1 MNQNRLTKEIK
12 AGLIAVLGITALI
25 MGFSYLKSNSLLG
38 KSTTLHAVYDHVG
51 GLQSG
56 TAVSL
61 NGFSVGTIDDIA
73 FLDETGKLMVAF
85 TITTDLPIPAD
96 SKAELYDT
104 SVLGGKGLQIV
115 LGTPGSAIAQN
126 GDTLTSIVKV
136 GMTDRITEL
145 MEPLEAKVNSAIVET
160 DLLMKNLNQLLDT
173 DSQALLRETLNNFS
187 ETSASLK
194 VITQNVSEN
203 LTANEKVLGTI
214 LESTAELTSN
224 LSSVSETLND
234 ADLQGLIADLNT
246 SVSVTKKI
254 LEGVKNGE
262 GSVGQI
268 FTNQELY
275 LSLQENLSQLEWL
288 LQDLRLNPK
297 RYLSV
302 SVFGKKQKDYVAPES
317 DPAKTSK
324 NQ

>member
-1 MNQNRLTKEIK
+1 MNLLRLTKEIK
-12 AGLIAVLGITALI
+12 AGLIVVLGITALI
-25 MGFSYLKSNSLLG
+25 LGFSYLKSNSLLG

-61 NGFSVGTIDDIA
+61 NGFSVGTIDDIT
-73 FLDETGKLMVAF
+73 FLDESGKLMVSF
-85 TITTDLPIPAD
+85 TLTTDLPIPAD

-126 GDTLTSIVKV
+126 GDTLISMVKM

-160 DLLMKNLNQLLDT
+160 DLLMKNINQLLDT
-173 DSQALLRETLNNFS
+173 DSQALLRETLKNFS
-187 ETSASLK
+187 ETSTSLK
-194 VITQNVSEN
+194 VISQNVSEN
-203 LTANEKVLGTI
+203 LAANEKALGTI
-214 LESTAELTSN
+214 LENTAELTAN
-224 LSSVSETLND
+224 LSTVSQTLNE
-234 ADLQGLIADLNT
+234 ADLKGLMTNLDASISA
-246 SVSVTKKI
+246 TKEI
-254 LEGVKNGE
+254 LEGIKNGD
-262 GSVGQI
+262 GAVGQI

-275 LSLQENLSQLEWL
+275 VSLTSNLNQLEWL

>member
-1 MNQNRLTKEIK
+1 MNLLRLTKEIK
-12 AGLIAVLGITALI
+12 AGLIVVLGITALI
-25 MGFSYLKSNSLLG
+25 LGFSYLKSNSLLG
-38 KSTTLHAVYDHVG
+38 KSTTLYAVYDHVG

-56 TAVSL
+56 TTVSL
-61 NGFSVGTIDDIA
+61 NGFSVGTIDDIT
-73 FLDETGKLMVAF
+73 FLDETGKLMVSF
-85 TITTDLPIPAD
+85 TLTTDLPIPAD
-96 SKAELYDT
+96 SKVELYDT
-104 SVLGGKGLQIV
+104 SVIGGKGLQIV
-115 LGTPGSAIAQN
+115 LGTPGSTIAQN
-126 GDTLTSIVKV
+126 GDTLTSMVKI

-173 DSQALLRETLNNFS
+173 DSQTLLRETLKNFS

-194 VITQNVSEN
+194 VISKNVSEN
-203 LTANEKVLGTI
+203 LAANEKALGTI
-214 LESTAELTSN
+214 LENTAELTSN
-224 LSSVSETLND
+224 LSSVSQTLNE
-234 ADLQGLIADLNT
+234 ADLKGLMTDLDA
-246 SVSVTKKI
+246 SISATKEI
-254 LEGVKNGE
+254 LEGIKNGD

-275 LSLQENLSQLEWL
+275 VSLTSNLNQLEWL

>member
-1 MNQNRLTKEIK
+1 MNLNRLTKEIK
-12 AGLIAVLGITALI
+12 AGLIVVLGITALI
-25 MGFSYLKSNSLLG
+25 LGFSYLKSNSLLG
-38 KSTTLHAVYDHVG
+38 KSTTLHAIYDHVG

-73 FLDETGKLMVAF
+73 FLDESGKLMVSF

-126 GDTLTSIVKV
+126 GDTLTSIVKI

-160 DLLMKNLNQLLDT
+160 DLLMKNLNQLLDS

-203 LTANEKVLGTI
+203 LAANEKTLGTI

-224 LSSVSETLND
+224 LSSVSETLNE

-246 SVSVTKKI
+246 SVSATKEI

-262 GSVGQI
+262 GFVGQI

>member
-1 MNQNRLTKEIK
+1 MNLLRLTKEIK
-12 AGLIAVLGITALI
+12 AGLIVVLGITALI
-25 MGFSYLKSNSLLG
+25 LGFSYLKSNSLLG

-61 NGFSVGTIDDIA
+61 NGFSVGTIDDIT
-73 FLDETGKLMVAF
+73 FLDESGKLMVSF
-85 TITTDLPIPAD
+85 TLTTDLPIPAD

-126 GDTLTSIVKV
+126 GDTLISMVKM

-173 DSQALLRETLNNFS
+173 DSQALLRETLKNFS
-187 ETSASLK
+187 ETSTSLK
-194 VITQNVSEN
+194 VISQNVSEN
-203 LTANEKVLGTI
+203 LAANEKALGTI
-214 LESTAELTSN
+214 LENTAELTAN
-224 LSSVSETLND
+224 LSTVSQTLNE
-234 ADLQGLIADLNT
+234 ADLKGLMTDLDA
-246 SVSVTKKI
+246 SISATKEI
-254 LEGVKNGE
+254 LEGIKNGD

-275 LSLQENLSQLEWL
+275 VSLTSNLNQLEWL

>member
-1 MNQNRLTKEIK
+1 M
-12 AGLIAVLGITALI
+12 
-25 MGFSYLKSNSLLG
+25 
-38 KSTTLHAVYDHVG
+38 
-51 GLQSG
+51 
-56 TAVSL
+56 VS
-61 NGFSVGTIDDIA
+61 
-73 FLDETGKLMVAF
+73 F

-126 GDTLTSIVKV
+126 GDTLTSIVKI

-160 DLLMKNLNQLLDT
+160 DLLMKNLNQLLDS

-203 LTANEKVLGTI
+203 LAANEKALGTI

-224 LSSVSETLND
+224 LSSVSETLNE

-246 SVSVTKKI
+246 SVSATKEI

-262 GSVGQI
+262 GFVGQI

>member
-1 MNQNRLTKEIK
+1 MNLNRLTKEIK
-12 AGLIAVLGITALI
+12 AGLIVVLGITALI

-73 FLDETGKLMVAF
+73 FLDETGKLMVSF

-187 ETSASLK
+187 ETSVSLK

-203 LTANEKVLGTI
+203 LTANEKALGTI

-246 SVSVTKKI
+246 SVTATKEI

-297 RYLSV
+297 RYFSV

-317 DPAKTSK
+317 DPAKSSK

>member
-1 MNQNRLTKEIK
+1 MNLLRLTKEIK
-12 AGLIAVLGITALI
+12 AGLIVVLGITALI
-25 MGFSYLKSNSLLG
+25 LGFSYLKSNNLLG
-38 KSTTLHAVYDHVG
+38 KSTTLYAVYDHVG

-61 NGFSVGTIDDIA
+61 NGFSVGIIDDIT
-73 FLDETGKLMVAF
+73 FLDESGKLMVSF
-85 TITTDLPIPAD
+85 TLTTDLPIPAD

-104 SVLGGKGLQIV
+104 SVLGGKGLQII

-126 GDTLTSIVKV
+126 GDTLTSMVKM

-173 DSQALLRETLNNFS
+173 DSQALLRETLKNFS

-194 VITQNVSEN
+194 VISKNVSEN
-203 LTANEKVLGTI
+203 LAANEKALGTI
-214 LESTAELTSN
+214 LENTAELTSN
-224 LSSVSETLND
+224 LSSVSQTLNE
-234 ADLQGLIADLNT
+234 ADLKGLITDLDA
-246 SVSVTKKI
+246 SISATKEI
-254 LEGVKNGE
+254 LEGIKNGD
-262 GSVGQI
+262 GAVGQI

-275 LSLQENLSQLEWL
+275 VSLTSNLSQLEWL

>member
-1 MNQNRLTKEIK
+1 MNLLRLTKEIK
-12 AGLIAVLGITALI
+12 AGLIVVLGITALI
-25 MGFSYLKSNSLLG
+25 LGFSYLKSNSLLG

-61 NGFSVGTIDDIA
+61 NGFSIGTIDDIT
-73 FLDETGKLMVAF
+73 FLDESGKLMVSF
-85 TITTDLPIPAD
+85 TLTTDLPIPAD

-126 GDTLTSIVKV
+126 GDTLTSMVKI

-173 DSQALLRETLNNFS
+173 DSQALLRETLKNFS

-194 VITQNVSEN
+194 VISKNVSEN
-203 LTANEKVLGTI
+203 LAANEKALGTI
-214 LESTAELTSN
+214 LENTAELTSN
-224 LSSVSETLND
+224 LSSVSQTLNE
-234 ADLQGLIADLNT
+234 ADLKGLITDLD
-246 SVSVTKKI
+246 VSISATKEI
-254 LEGVKNGE
+254 LAGIKNGE
-262 GSVGQI
+262 GAIGQI

-275 LSLQENLSQLEWL
+275 VSLTSNLNQLEWL

-317 DPAKTSK
+317 DPAKTPK

>member
-1 MNQNRLTKEIK
+1 MNLLRLTKEIK
-12 AGLIAVLGITALI
+12 AGLIVVLGITAVIL
-25 MGFSYLKSNSLLG
+25 GFSYLKSNSLLG
-38 KSTTLHAVYDHVG
+38 KSTKLYAVYDHVG

-61 NGFSVGTIDDIA
+61 NGFSVGTIDDIT
-73 FLDETGKLMVAF
+73 FLDETGKLMVSF
-85 TITTDLPIPAD
+85 TLITDLPIPAD

-104 SVLGGKGLQIV
+104 SVLGGKGLQII
-115 LGTPGSAIAQN
+115 LGTLGSAIAQS
-126 GDTLTSIVKV
+126 GDTLTSIVKI

-160 DLLMKNLNQLLDT
+160 DLLMKNLNQLLDA

-194 VITQNVSEN
+194 VISQNVSEN
-203 LTANEKVLGTI
+203 LTANEKALGTI
-214 LESTAELTSN
+214 LENTAELTSN
-224 LSSVSETLND
+224 LSSVSQTLNE
-234 ADLQGLIADLNT
+234 ADLKGLMVDLNE
-246 SVSVTKKI
+246 SISATKEI
-254 LEGVKNGE
+254 LAGINNGE
-262 GSVGQI
+262 GTVGQI

-275 LSLQENLSQLEWL
+275 VSLTSNLNQLEWL

-302 SVFGKKQKDYVAPES
+302 SVFGKKQKDYVVPES
-317 DPAKTSK
+317 DPAKNSK

>member
-1 MNQNRLTKEIK
+1 MNLNRLTKEIK
-12 AGLIAVLGITALI
+12 AGLIVVLGITALI

-104 SVLGGKGLQIV
+104 SILGGKGLQIV

-203 LTANEKVLGTI
+203 LTANEKALGTI

-246 SVSVTKKI
+246 SVSATKEI

>member
-1 MNQNRLTKEIK
+1 MNLLRLTKEIK
-12 AGLIAVLGITALI
+12 AGLIVVLGITAVIL
-25 MGFSYLKSNSLLG
+25 GFSYLKSNSLLG
-38 KSTTLHAVYDHVG
+38 KSTKLYAVYDHVG

-61 NGFSVGTIDDIA
+61 NGFSVGTIDDIT
-73 FLDETGKLMVAF
+73 FLDETGKLMVSF
-85 TITTDLPIPAD
+85 TLITDLPIPAD

-104 SVLGGKGLQIV
+104 SVLGGKGLQII
-115 LGTPGSAIAQN
+115 LGTPGSAIAQS
-126 GDTLTSIVKV
+126 GDTLTSMVKI

-160 DLLMKNLNQLLDT
+160 DLLMKNLNQLLDA

-194 VITQNVSEN
+194 VISQNVSEN
-203 LTANEKVLGTI
+203 LTANEKALGTI
-214 LESTAELTSN
+214 LENTAELTSN
-224 LSSVSETLND
+224 LSSVTQTLNES
-234 ADLQGLIADLNT
+234 DLKGLMADLNE
-246 SVSVTKKI
+246 SISATKEI
-254 LEGVKNGE
+254 LAGINNGE
-262 GSVGQI
+262 GAVGQI

-275 LSLQENLSQLEWL
+275 VSLTSNLNQLEWL

-317 DPAKTSK
+317 DPAKNSK
-324 NQ
+324 N

>member
-1 MNQNRLTKEIK
+1 M
-12 AGLIAVLGITALI
+12 VS
-25 MGFSYLKSNSLLG
+25 F
-38 KSTTLHAVYDHVG
+38 TL
-51 GLQSG
+51 
-56 TAVSL
+56 
-61 NGFSVGTIDDIA
+61 
-73 FLDETGKLMVAF
+73 
-85 TITTDLPIPAD
+85 TTDLPIPAD

-104 SVLGGKGLQIV
+104 SVIGGKGLQIV
-115 LGTPGSAIAQN
+115 LGTPGSTIAQN
-126 GDTLTSIVKV
+126 GDTLTSMVKI

-160 DLLMKNLNQLLDT
+160 DLLMKNLNQLLDN

-194 VITQNVSEN
+194 VISQNVSEN
-203 LTANEKVLGTI
+203 LTANEKALGTI
-214 LESTAELTSN
+214 LENTAELTSN
-224 LSSVSETLND
+224 LSSVSQTLNE
-234 ADLQGLIADLNT
+234 ADLKGLMVDLNE
-246 SVSVTKKI
+246 SISATKEI
-254 LEGVKNGE
+254 LAGINNGE
-262 GSVGQI
+262 GTVGQI

-275 LSLQENLSQLEWL
+275 VSLTSNLNQLEWL

-317 DPAKTSK
+317 DPANTSK

>member
-1 MNQNRLTKEIK
+1 MNLLRLTKEIK
-12 AGLIAVLGITALI
+12 AGLIVVLGITAVIL
-25 MGFSYLKSNSLLG
+25 GFSYLKSNSLLG
-38 KSTTLHAVYDHVG
+38 KSTKLYAVYDHVG

-61 NGFSVGTIDDIA
+61 NGFSVGTIDDIT
-73 FLDETGKLMVAF
+73 FLDETGKLMVSF
-85 TITTDLPIPAD
+85 TLITDLPIPAD

-104 SVLGGKGLQIV
+104 SVLGGKGLQII
-115 LGTPGSAIAQN
+115 LGTPGSAIAQS
-126 GDTLTSIVKV
+126 GDTLTSIVKI

-160 DLLMKNLNQLLDT
+160 DLLMKNLNQLLDA

-194 VITQNVSEN
+194 VISQNVSEN

-214 LESTAELTSN
+214 LENTAELTSN
-224 LSSVSETLND
+224 LSSVSQTLNE
-234 ADLQGLIADLNT
+234 ADLKGLMVDLNE
-246 SVSVTKKI
+246 SISATKEI
-254 LEGVKNGE
+254 LAGINNGE
-262 GSVGQI
+262 GTVGQI

-275 LSLQENLSQLEWL
+275 VSLTSNLNQLEWL

-317 DPAKTSK
+317 DPAKNSK

>member
-1 MNQNRLTKEIK
+1 MNLLRLTKEIK
-12 AGLIAVLGITALI
+12 AGLIVVLGITALI
-25 MGFSYLKSNSLLG
+25 LGFSYLKSNSLLG
-38 KSTTLHAVYDHVG
+38 KSTTLYAVYDHVG

-56 TAVSL
+56 TTVSL
-61 NGFSVGTIDDIA
+61 NGFSVGTIDDIT
-73 FLDETGKLMVAF
+73 FLDETGKLMVSF
-85 TITTDLPIPAD
+85 TLTTDLPIPAD

-104 SVLGGKGLQIV
+104 SVIGGKGLQIV
-115 LGTPGSAIAQN
+115 LGTPGSTIAQN
-126 GDTLTSIVKV
+126 GDTLTSMVKI

-173 DSQALLRETLNNFS
+173 DSQALLRETLKNFS

-194 VITQNVSEN
+194 VISKNVSEN
-203 LTANEKVLGTI
+203 LAANEKALGTI
-214 LESTAELTSN
+214 LENTAELTSN
-224 LSSVSETLND
+224 LSSVSQTLNE
-234 ADLQGLIADLNT
+234 ADLKGLMTDLDA
-246 SVSVTKKI
+246 SIFATKEI
-254 LEGVKNGE
+254 LEGIKNGD
-262 GSVGQI
+262 GAVGQI

-275 LSLQENLSQLEWL
+275 VSLTSNLNQLEWL

-302 SVFGKKQKDYVAPES
+302 SVFGKKQKDYVTPES

>member
-1 MNQNRLTKEIK
+1 MNLLRLTKEIK
-12 AGLIAVLGITALI
+12 AGLIVVLGITALI
-25 MGFSYLKSNSLLG
+25 LGFSYLKSNSLLG
-38 KSTTLHAVYDHVG
+38 KSTTLYAIYDHVG

-61 NGFSVGTIDDIA
+61 NGFSVGTIDDIT
-73 FLDETGKLMVAF
+73 FLDETGKLMVSF
-85 TITTDLPIPAD
+85 TLTTDLPIPAD

-115 LGTPGSAIAQN
+115 LGTPGSALAQN
-126 GDTLTSIVKV
+126 GDTLTSMVKM

-194 VITQNVSEN
+194 VISQNISEN
-203 LTANEKVLGTI
+203 LSTNEKALGTI
-214 LESTAELTSN
+214 LENTAELTSN
-224 LSSVSETLND
+224 LSSVSQTLNE
-234 ADLQGLIADLNT
+234 ADLKGLMTDLDA
-246 SVSVTKKI
+246 SISATKEI
-254 LEGVKNGE
+254 LEGIKNGD
-262 GSVGQI
+262 GAVGQI

-275 LSLQENLSQLEWL
+275 VSLTSNLNQLEWL

-317 DPAKTSK
+317 DPAKTPK

>member
-1 MNQNRLTKEIK
+1 MNLLRLTKEIK
-12 AGLIAVLGITALI
+12 AGLIVVLGITALI
-25 MGFSYLKSNSLLG
+25 LGFSYLKSNSLLG

-61 NGFSVGTIDDIA
+61 NGFSVGTIDDIT
-73 FLDETGKLMVAF
+73 FLDESGKLMVSF
-85 TITTDLPIPAD
+85 TLTTDLPIPAD

-126 GDTLTSIVKV
+126 GDTLISMVKM

-173 DSQALLRETLNNFS
+173 DSQALLRETLKNFS
-187 ETSASLK
+187 ETSTSLK
-194 VITQNVSEN
+194 VISQNVSEN
-203 LTANEKVLGTI
+203 LAANEKALGTI
-214 LESTAELTSN
+214 LENTAELTAN
-224 LSSVSETLND
+224 LSTVSQTLNE
-234 ADLQGLIADLNT
+234 ADLKGLMTDLDA
-246 SVSVTKKI
+246 SISATKEI
-254 LEGVKNGE
+254 LEGIKNGD

-275 LSLQENLSQLEWL
+275 VSLTSNLNQLEWL

-302 SVFGKKQKDYVAPES
+302 SVFGKKQKDYVTPES

>member
-1 MNQNRLTKEIK
+1 MNLLRLTKEIK
-12 AGLIAVLGITALI
+12 AGLIVVLGITAVIL
-25 MGFSYLKSNSLLG
+25 GFSYLKSNSLLG

-61 NGFSVGTIDDIA
+61 NGFSVGTIDDIT
-73 FLDETGKLMVAF
+73 FLDETGKLMVSF
-85 TITTDLPIPAD
+85 TLTTDLPIPAD

-126 GDTLTSIVKV
+126 GDTLTSMVKM

-173 DSQALLRETLNNFS
+173 DSQALLRETLKNFS
-187 ETSASLK
+187 ETSTSLK
-194 VITQNVSEN
+194 VISQNVSEN
-203 LTANEKVLGTI
+203 LAANEKALGTI
-214 LESTAELTSN
+214 LENTAELTSN
-224 LSSVSETLND
+224 LSSVSQTLNE
-234 ADLQGLIADLNT
+234 ADLKGLMTDLD
-246 SVSVTKKI
+246 SSISATKEI
-254 LEGVKNGE
+254 LEGIKNGD
-262 GSVGQI
+262 GAVGQI

-275 LSLQENLSQLEWL
+275 VSLTSNLSQLEWL

>member
-12 AGLIAVLGITALI
+12 AGLIVVLGITALI

-73 FLDETGKLMVAF
+73 FLDETGKLMVSF

-126 GDTLTSIVKV
+126 GEILTSIVKV

-194 VITQNVSEN
+194 MITQNVSEN
-203 LTANEKVLGTI
+203 LTANEKALGTI

-246 SVSVTKKI
+246 SVSATKEI

>member
-1 MNQNRLTKEIK
+1 MNLLRLTKEIK
-12 AGLIAVLGITALI
+12 AGLIVVLGITALI
-25 MGFSYLKSNSLLG
+25 LGFSYLKSNSLLG

-61 NGFSVGTIDDIA
+61 NGFSVGTIDDIT
-73 FLDETGKLMVAF
+73 FLDESGKLMVSF
-85 TITTDLPIPAD
+85 TLTTDLPIPAD

-126 GDTLTSIVKV
+126 GDTLISMVKM

-173 DSQALLRETLNNFS
+173 DSQALLRETLKNFS
-187 ETSASLK
+187 ETSTSLK
-194 VITQNVSEN
+194 VISQNVSEN
-203 LTANEKVLGTI
+203 LAANEKALGTI
-214 LESTAELTSN
+214 LENTAELTEN
-224 LSSVSETLND
+224 LSTVSQTLNE
-234 ADLQGLIADLNT
+234 ADLKGLITDLNA
-246 SVSVTKKI
+246 SISATKEI
-254 LEGVKNGE
+254 LEGIKNGD

-275 LSLQENLSQLEWL
+275 SSLTSNLNQLEWL

>member
-1 MNQNRLTKEIK
+1 
-12 AGLIAVLGITALI
+12 
-25 MGFSYLKSNSLLG
+25 
-38 KSTTLHAVYDHVG
+38 VG

-126 GDTLTSIVKV
+126 GDTLTSIVKI

-160 DLLMKNLNQLLDT
+160 DLLMKNLNQLLDS

-203 LTANEKVLGTI
+203 LAANEKALGTI

-246 SVSVTKKI
+246 SVSATKEI

-297 RYLSV
+297 RYLTV

>member
-1 MNQNRLTKEIK
+1 MNLNRLTKEIK
-12 AGLIAVLGITALI
+12 AGLIVVLGITALI
-25 MGFSYLKSNSLLG
+25 LGFSYLKSNSLLG

-73 FLDETGKLMVAF
+73 FLDETGKLMVSF

-203 LTANEKVLGTI
+203 LTANEKALGTI

-246 SVSVTKKI
+246 SVSATKEI

>member
-1 MNQNRLTKEIK
+1 MNLLRLTKEIK
-12 AGLIAVLGITALI
+12 AGLIVVLGITALI
-25 MGFSYLKSNSLLG
+25 LGFSYLKSNSLLG
-38 KSTTLHAVYDHVG
+38 KSTTLYAVYDHVG

-56 TAVSL
+56 TTVSL
-61 NGFSVGTIDDIA
+61 NGFSVGTIDDIT
-73 FLDETGKLMVAF
+73 FLDETGKLMVSF
-85 TITTDLPIPAD
+85 TLTTDLPIPAD

-104 SVLGGKGLQIV
+104 SVIGGKGLQIV
-115 LGTPGSAIAQN
+115 LGTPGSTIAQN
-126 GDTLTSIVKV
+126 GDTLTSMVKI

-173 DSQALLRETLNNFS
+173 DSQALLRETLKNFS

-194 VITQNVSEN
+194 VISKNVSEN
-203 LTANEKVLGTI
+203 LAANEKALGTI
-214 LESTAELTSN
+214 LENTAELISN
-224 LSSVSETLND
+224 LSSVSQTLNE
-234 ADLQGLIADLNT
+234 ADLKGLMTDLDA
-246 SVSVTKKI
+246 SISATKEI
-254 LEGVKNGE
+254 LEGIKNGD
-262 GSVGQI
+262 GAVGQI

-275 LSLQENLSQLEWL
+275 VSLTSNLNQLEWL

>member
-1 MNQNRLTKEIK
+1 
-12 AGLIAVLGITALI
+12 
-25 MGFSYLKSNSLLG
+25 
-38 KSTTLHAVYDHVG
+38 
-51 GLQSG
+51 
-56 TAVSL
+56 
-61 NGFSVGTIDDIA
+61 
-73 FLDETGKLMVAF
+73 
-85 TITTDLPIPAD
+85 
-96 SKAELYDT
+96 
-104 SVLGGKGLQIV
+104 
-115 LGTPGSAIAQN
+115 
-126 GDTLTSIVKV
+126 
-136 GMTDRITEL
+136 
-145 MEPLEAKVNSAIVET
+145 
-160 DLLMKNLNQLLDT
+160 MKNLNQLLDT

-187 ETSASLK
+187 ETSVSLK

-203 LTANEKVLGTI
+203 LTANEKALGTI
-214 LESTAELTSN
+214 LESTAELISN

-246 SVSVTKKI
+246 SVTATKEI

>member
-1 MNQNRLTKEIK
+1 MNQKRLTKEIK
-12 AGLIAVLGITALI
+12 AGLIVVLGITALI
-25 MGFSYLKSNSLLG
+25 KGFSYLKSNSLLG

-203 LTANEKVLGTI
+203 FTANEKALGTI

-246 SVSVTKKI
+246 SVSATKEI

>member
-1 MNQNRLTKEIK
+1 MNLNRLTKEIK
-12 AGLIAVLGITALI
+12 AGLIVVLGITALI

-38 KSTTLHAVYDHVG
+38 KSTMLHAVYDHVG

-203 LTANEKVLGTI
+203 LTANEKALGTI

-246 SVSVTKKI
+246 SVSATKEI

-297 RYLSV
+297 RYLTV

-324 NQ
+324 N

>member
-1 MNQNRLTKEIK
+1 MNLLRLTKEIK
-12 AGLIAVLGITALI
+12 AGLIVVLGITALI
-25 MGFSYLKSNSLLG
+25 LGFSYLKSNSLLG
-38 KSTTLHAVYDHVG
+38 KSTTLYAVYDHVG

-56 TAVSL
+56 TTVSL
-61 NGFSVGTIDDIA
+61 NGFSVGAIDDIT
-73 FLDETGKLMVAF
+73 FLDETGKLMVSF
-85 TITTDLPIPAD
+85 TLTTDLPIPAD

-104 SVLGGKGLQIV
+104 SVIGGKGLQIV
-115 LGTPGSAIAQN
+115 LGTPGSTIAQN
-126 GDTLTSIVKV
+126 GDTLTSMVKI

-173 DSQALLRETLNNFS
+173 DSQALLRETLKNFS

-194 VITQNVSEN
+194 VISKNVSEN
-203 LTANEKVLGTI
+203 LAANEKALGTI
-214 LESTAELTSN
+214 LENTTELTSN
-224 LSSVSETLND
+224 LSSVSQTLNE
-234 ADLQGLIADLNT
+234 ADLKGLMTDLDA
-246 SVSVTKKI
+246 SISATKEI
-254 LEGVKNGE
+254 LEGIKNGD
-262 GSVGQI
+262 GAVGQI

-275 LSLQENLSQLEWL
+275 VSLTSNLNQLEWL

-302 SVFGKKQKDYVAPES
+302 SVFGKKQKGYVAPES

>member
-1 MNQNRLTKEIK
+1 MNLLRLTKEIK
-12 AGLIAVLGITALI
+12 AGLIVVLGITALI
-25 MGFSYLKSNSLLG
+25 LGFSYLKSNSLLG
-38 KSTTLHAVYDHVG
+38 KSTTLYSVYDHVG

-56 TAVSL
+56 TTVSL
-61 NGFSVGTIDDIA
+61 NGFSVGTIDDIT
-73 FLDETGKLMVAF
+73 FLDETGKLMVSF
-85 TITTDLPIPAD
+85 TLTTDLPIPAD

-104 SVLGGKGLQIV
+104 SVIGGKGLQIV
-115 LGTPGSAIAQN
+115 LGTPGSTIAQN
-126 GDTLTSIVKV
+126 GDTLTSMVKI

-173 DSQALLRETLNNFS
+173 DSQALLRETLKNFS

-194 VITQNVSEN
+194 VISKNVSEN
-203 LTANEKVLGTI
+203 LAANEKALGTI
-214 LESTAELTSN
+214 LENTAELTSN
-224 LSSVSETLND
+224 LSSVSQTLNE
-234 ADLQGLIADLNT
+234 ADLKGLMTDLDA
-246 SVSVTKKI
+246 SISATKEI
-254 LEGVKNGE
+254 LEGIKNGD

-275 LSLQENLSQLEWL
+275 VSLTSNLNQLEWL

-317 DPAKTSK
+317 DPANTSK

>member
-1 MNQNRLTKEIK
+1 MNLLRLTKEIK
-12 AGLIAVLGITALI
+12 AGLIVVLGITAVIL
-25 MGFSYLKSNSLLG
+25 GFSYLKSNSLLG

-61 NGFSVGTIDDIA
+61 NGFSVGTIDDIT
-73 FLDETGKLMVAF
+73 FLDETGKRMVSF
-85 TITTDLPIPAD
+85 TLTTDLPIPAD

-126 GDTLTSIVKV
+126 GDTLTSMVKM

-173 DSQALLRETLNNFS
+173 DSQALLRETLKNFS
-187 ETSASLK
+187 ETSSSLK
-194 VITQNVSEN
+194 VISQNVSEN
-203 LTANEKVLGTI
+203 LAANEKALGTI
-214 LESTAELTSN
+214 LENTAELTSN
-224 LSSVSETLND
+224 LSSVSQTLNE
-234 ADLQGLIADLNT
+234 ADLKGLMTDLDA
-246 SVSVTKKI
+246 SISATKEI
-254 LEGVKNGE
+254 LEGIKNGD
-262 GSVGQI
+262 GAVGQI

-275 LSLQENLSQLEWL
+275 VSLTSNLSQLEWL

>member
-1 MNQNRLTKEIK
+1 MNLLRLTKEIK
-12 AGLIAVLGITALI
+12 AGLIVVLGITALI
-25 MGFSYLKSNSLLG
+25 LGFSYLKSNSLLG

-61 NGFSVGTIDDIA
+61 NGFSVGTIDDIT
-73 FLDETGKLMVAF
+73 FLDETGKLMVSF
-85 TITTDLPIPAD
+85 TLTTDLPIPAD

-126 GDTLTSIVKV
+126 GDTLTSMVKM

-194 VITQNVSEN
+194 VISKNVSEN
-203 LTANEKVLGTI
+203 LAANEKALGTI
-214 LESTAELTSN
+214 LENTAELTSN
-224 LSSVSETLND
+224 LSSVSQTLNE
-234 ADLQGLIADLNT
+234 ADLKGLMTDLDA
-246 SVSVTKKI
+246 SISATKEI
-254 LEGVKNGE
+254 LEGIKNGD

-275 LSLQENLSQLEWL
+275 VSLTSNLNQLEWL

>member
-1 MNQNRLTKEIK
+1 MNILRLTKEIK
-12 AGLIAVLGITALI
+12 AGLIVVLGITALI
-25 MGFSYLKSNSLLG
+25 LGFSYLKSNSLLG
-38 KSTTLHAVYDHVG
+38 KSTTLYAIYDHVG

-61 NGFSVGTIDDIA
+61 NGFSVGTIDDIT
-73 FLDETGKLMVAF
+73 FLDETGKLMVSF
-85 TITTDLPIPAD
+85 TLTTDLPIPAD

-104 SVLGGKGLQIV
+104 SVIGGKGLQIV
-115 LGTPGSAIAQN
+115 LGTPGSTIAQN
-126 GDTLTSIVKV
+126 GDTLTSMVKI

-173 DSQALLRETLNNFS
+173 DSQALLRETLKNFS

-194 VITQNVSEN
+194 VISKNVSEN
-203 LTANEKVLGTI
+203 LAANEKALGTI
-214 LESTAELTSN
+214 LENTAELTSN
-224 LSSVSETLND
+224 LSSVSQTLNE
-234 ADLQGLIADLNT
+234 ADLKGLMTDLDA
-246 SVSVTKKI
+246 SISATKEI
-254 LEGVKNGE
+254 LEGIKNGD
-262 GSVGQI
+262 GAVGQI

-275 LSLQENLSQLEWL
+275 VSLTSNLSQLEWL

>member
-1 MNQNRLTKEIK
+1 MNLNRLTKEIK
-12 AGLIAVLGITALI
+12 AGLIVVLGITALI
-25 MGFSYLKSNSLLG
+25 LGFSYLKSNSLLG

-73 FLDETGKLMVAF
+73 FLDETGKLMVSF

-187 ETSASLK
+187 ETSVSLK

-203 LTANEKVLGTI
+203 LTANEKALGTI

-246 SVSVTKKI
+246 SVSATKEI

>member
-1 MNQNRLTKEIK
+1 MNLLRLTKEIK
-12 AGLIAVLGITALI
+12 AGLIVVLGITALI
-25 MGFSYLKSNSLLG
+25 LGFSYLKSNSLLG
-38 KSTTLHAVYDHVG
+38 KSTTLYAVYDHVG

-56 TAVSL
+56 TTVSL
-61 NGFSVGTIDDIA
+61 NGFSVGTIDDIT
-73 FLDETGKLMVAF
+73 FLDETGKLMVSF
-85 TITTDLPIPAD
+85 TLTTDLPIPAD

-104 SVLGGKGLQIV
+104 SVIGGKGLQIV
-115 LGTPGSAIAQN
+115 LGTPGSTIAQN
-126 GDTLTSIVKV
+126 GDTLTSMVKI

-173 DSQALLRETLNNFS
+173 DSQALLRETLKNFS

-194 VITQNVSEN
+194 VISKNVSEN
-203 LTANEKVLGTI
+203 LAANEKALGTI
-214 LESTAELTSN
+214 LENTAELTSN
-224 LSSVSETLND
+224 LSSVSQTLNE
-234 ADLQGLIADLNT
+234 ADLKGLMTDLDA
-246 SVSVTKKI
+246 SISATKEI
-254 LEGVKNGE
+254 LEGIKNGD
-262 GSVGQI
+262 GAVGQI

-275 LSLQENLSQLEWL
+275 VSLTSNLNQLEWL

-302 SVFGKKQKDYVAPES
+302 SVFGKKQKDYVTPES

>member
-1 MNQNRLTKEIK
+1 MNLLRLTKEIK
-12 AGLIAVLGITALI
+12 AGLIVVLGITALI
-25 MGFSYLKSNSLLG
+25 LGFSYLKSNSLLG
-38 KSTTLHAVYDHVG
+38 KSTTLYAVYNHVG

-56 TAVSL
+56 TTVSL
-61 NGFSVGTIDDIA
+61 NGFSVGTIDDIT
-73 FLDETGKLMVAF
+73 FLDETGKLMVSF
-85 TITTDLPIPAD
+85 TLTTDLPIPAD

-104 SVLGGKGLQIV
+104 SVIGGKGLQIV
-115 LGTPGSAIAQN
+115 LGTPGSTIAQN
-126 GDTLTSIVKV
+126 GDTLTSMVKI

-173 DSQALLRETLNNFS
+173 DSQALLRETLKNFS

-194 VITQNVSEN
+194 VISKNVSEN
-203 LTANEKVLGTI
+203 LAANEKALGTI
-214 LESTAELTSN
+214 LENTAELTSN
-224 LSSVSETLND
+224 LSSVSQTLNE
-234 ADLQGLIADLNT
+234 ADLKGLMTDLDA
-246 SVSVTKKI
+246 SISATKEI
-254 LEGVKNGE
+254 LEGIKNGD
-262 GSVGQI
+262 GAVGQI

-275 LSLQENLSQLEWL
+275 VSLTSNLNQLEWL